1 MPELPEVETIRADLQ
16 GQITGRVITGGQ
28 FLWER
33 TAGRPA
39 GDPESLVRGVTGR
52 RIEVV
57 ERRAKF
63 LVLRLSG
70 RAALVVHLRMTGRL
84 RFREA
89 GALPEKALRASFAL
103 DDGSELHFED
113 QRKFGRLYFTDGA
126 AALDEVLARLGPEP
140 LEEAFTSGALRDLL
154 GTRRAQLKPLLLNQS
169 FVAGLGNIYV
179 DEALFRA
186 RLHPLRRS
194 DTLTQEEI
202 DRLHQG
208 IVAALRQGIVNRGT
222 TLADYRDAWG
232 SAGKNKERLLVFKR
246 EGRPCTA
253 CGERITK
260 IRVAQRGTHIC
271 PTCQPLPK

>member
-1 MPELPEVETIRADLQ
+1 MPELPEVETVRADLQ
-16 GQITGRVITGGQ
+16 GRITGRVITGGQ
-28 FLWER
+28 FLWDR

-39 GDPESLVRGVTGR
+39 ADPVALIRGVTGR
-52 RIEVV
+52 RIEAV

-70 RAALVVHLRMTGRL
+70 EAALVVHLRMTGRL

-89 GALPEKALRASFAL
+89 AALPGKALRAAFML

-126 AALDEVLARLGPEP
+126 VALDEVLARLGPEP
-140 LEEAFTSGALRDLL
+140 LDEAFTRDTLRDLL
-154 GTRRAQLKPLLLNQS
+154 RARRAQLKPLLLNQS

-194 DTLTQEEI
+194 DSLEQDEI
-202 DRLHQG
+202 DRLHEG
-208 IVAALRQGIVNRGT
+208 IVAALLQGISNRGT
-222 TLADYRDAWG
+222 TLSDYRDAWG
-232 SAGKNKERLLVFKR
+232 MTGKNKERLLVFRR
-246 EGRPCTA
+246 EGKPCTV
-253 CGERITK
+253 CGKPITK
-260 IRVAQRGTHIC
+260 IRVAQRGTHFC